1 MLFRDKQNKKY
12 VDINFFDYTTTSD
25 YYNEIMRTKFNHSPS
40 NMDNNVAKNTQVIND
55 IKDTLKKFI

>member
-25 YYNEIMRTKFNHSPS
+25 YYNEIMRIKFNHSPR
-40 NMDNNVAKNTQVIND
+40 NVDNNVAKNTQVIND
-55 IKDTLKKFI
+55 IKDILKKFI

>member
-25 YYNEIMRTKFNHSPS
+25 YYNEIMRTKFNHYPS